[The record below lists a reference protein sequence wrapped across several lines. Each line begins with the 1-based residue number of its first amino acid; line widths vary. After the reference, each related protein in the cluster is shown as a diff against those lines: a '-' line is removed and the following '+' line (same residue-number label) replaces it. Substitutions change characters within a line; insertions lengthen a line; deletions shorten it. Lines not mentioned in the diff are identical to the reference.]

1 MTEDDVIRMMREA
14 GFTPGRDEWVF
25 REMLQRFA
33 RAVRAQTLEDAAK
46 VCDRFA
52 ERGMHPAECAAA
64 IRGMR

>member
-1 MTEDDVIRMMREA
+1 MSEADVIHMAREA
-14 GFTPGRDEWVF
+14 GFMSGRDEWVF

-33 RAVRAQTLEDAAK
+33 RAVRAQTLEDAAAL
-46 VCDRFA
+46 CDRFA